1 MSTETRARINIF
13 APFMQIFA
21 TGIDIDSIDENSFD
35 DEQKASQSK
44 VDKIMEESS
53 EAINVNGGKTS
64 KKGGFVKKM
73 DTNPEIGKA
82 MREKR
87 DQVVKEAQ
95 EKGIEL

>member
-64 KKGGFVKKM
+64 KEGGFVKKM